1 MNTINCDNCKAEI
14 QMKKD
19 LIETKHLSGGIQ
31 INFFRCKKCNSKYL
45 IDITDRT
52 TREKQQELRKWSE
65 ARKKALDINIEGMS
79 EGELNRLAVLTDE
92 TKYNID
98 RLTDEIKEAKAE
110 LKKKYAGDIVTGK
123 Q

>member
-52 TREKQQELRKWSE
+52 TREKQQELRKWSDS
-65 ARKKALDINIEGMS
+65 RKKALDINIEGM
-79 EGELNRLAVLTDE
+79 GEEQLKKLTMLADE
-92 TKYNID
+92 CRFNMEMLQT
-98 RLTDEIKEAKAE
+98 EIKEAKAE
-110 LKKKYAGDIVTGK
+110 LKKKYEGEL
-123 Q
+123 